1 MNVLRKLEDM
11 AKFYESELK
20 KYSKILPTL
29 PKKNLYIYRK
39 RKSFFYKYK
48 NEDDEHDTNEHNIPF
63 GEELLAATL
72 ALRKVLEQRKI
83 CYEARLKHIN
93 KYLNDIKK
101 EPREFIRDKYVS
113 EFYRLIKKYYPE
125 FSNDWQEKLN
135 KKYECLKPD
144 PTSHDISTTAG
155 IMVRSKSEA
164 IIVDMLY
171 SLGIPFVYEPKVVLS
186 NGKVVYPDF
195 IIADPITGAEYMW
208 EHLGKLE
215 KQDYAARS
223 YSKIIGLNELGW
235 YLGINFIVTTE
246 TLDNKLRIW
255 AQETPLNNL
264 FQWRRDDRDWVLD

>member
-1 MNVLRKLEDM
+1 MSMDVIKKLEENK
-11 AKFYESELK
+11 AFYETELTK
-20 KYSKILPTL
+20 INGILPTL
-29 PKKNLYIYRK
+29 PNGTLFIYVKDNCYAAKYSIKTEFMDKTEEFPISKK
-39 RKSFFYKYK
+39 
-48 NEDDEHDTNEHNIPF
+48 DEF
-63 GEELLAATL
+63 MVAAL
-72 ALRKVLEQRKI
+72 ALRKVLTQRKD
-83 CYEARLKHIN
+83 CYEARLNNTNTYLDDN
-93 KYLNDIKK
+93 KN
-101 EPREFIRDKYVS
+101 EPREFIKDKYSS
-113 EFYRLIKKYYPE
+113 EFYRLIRKYYPE
-125 FSNDWQEKLN
+125 FSNDWEVRQERLN
-135 KKYECLKPD
+135 QKYERCESD
-144 PTSHDISTTAG
+144 PISHNVATTAG

-246 TLDNKLRIW
+246 TLDNKFTYMG
-255 AQETPLNNL
+255 A
-264 FQWRRDDRDWVLD
+264 RDALEQFISVAA